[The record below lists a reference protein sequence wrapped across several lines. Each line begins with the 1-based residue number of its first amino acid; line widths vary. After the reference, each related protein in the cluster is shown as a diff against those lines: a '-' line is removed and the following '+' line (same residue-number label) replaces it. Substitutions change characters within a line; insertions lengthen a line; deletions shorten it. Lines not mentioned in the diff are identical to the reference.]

1 MKIKNSVITAVAI
14 LSVLTGCHKPDE
26 LVRESNENV
35 MTLTVKGTLLQNGI
49 EYDAVIDN
57 EDYTITLNFPYYISD
72 TEAILSDLT
81 EVKLR
86 AVMPLGARFEPGL
99 SGIHDLSEAPF
110 VTTLVYETG
119 ERVPYTVRGIQK
131 KSDVATIAAATLT
144 DEDVK
149 AVISITDPTDD
160 NPEGK
165 ITVLKTSAAV
175 EDAIRSVKITPAS
188 WATIAA
194 PGYDP
199 EVGVVDLNYISE
211 IIVTSQD
218 GTAKAKYN
226 ISIEQPT
233 LVEPGKIG
241 YISNLFGIQCTA
253 ENTYGFE
260 ADANYTM
267 AVVDKYLVI
276 SNKNDFTR
284 MTVLNRFSG
293 RHMSEITVN
302 TTGIDPSYKIRAIDT
317 DDAGKLVAFT
327 YVNTRE
333 VTQSSIDNGHDL
345 DVTPTAIKAWVWNN
359 GLESAPTMILDLA
372 IDADP
377 VKSLT
382 PALTEIGN
390 TISVKGSL
398 ESGRAVITTVDK
410 FASRCVAFFFASGQ
424 FTEAKIYCP
433 SSNGVAQWAPS
444 WNSSKAI
451 PLNDSDPLYFAYTSG
466 NQYQTV
472 CYYTAT
478 AMTTLAVP
486 GSYWWKGNGAYDK
499 VITGVDLVDFNGTQ
513 LIAISNGYGVSSYTT
528 WYHRMYVANI
538 GYQPASTALSD
549 GFIFDTREGPDV
561 PGTGYSPAGMSSTF
575 PFDAT
580 QSALVS
586 TTQLAKRGDVV
597 FKKSDDG
604 NSVQVYMMNMNA
616 GVLGYEIT
624 RYNM

>member
-1 MKIKNSVITAVAI
+1 M
-14 LSVLTGCHKPDE
+14 LSVVAGCHEPDE
-26 LVRESNENV
+26 LVRPDNGNV
-35 MTLTVKGTLLQNGI
+35 MTLTVKGTLLQNGV

-72 TEAILSDLT
+72 DEAVLSDLT
-81 EVKLR
+81 QVKLR
-86 AVMPLGARFEPGL
+86 ASMPLGAKFEPGL
-99 SGIHDLSEAPF
+99 SGIHDLSEEPF

-119 ERVPYTVRGIQK
+119 ERVPYTIRGVQK
-131 KSDVATIAAATLT
+131 KSDVAHIAAATLT

-149 AVISITDPTDD
+149 AVISITNPTEDA
-160 NPEGK
+160 PEGK

-175 EDAIRSVKITPAS
+175 EDALRSVRITPAS

-211 IIVTSQD
+211 ILVTSQD
-218 GTAKAKYN
+218 GTTKTTYKV
-226 ISIEQPT
+226 SIEQPK
-233 LVEPGKIG
+233 LVDAGKIG
-241 YISNLFGIQCTA
+241 YISNLFGIQCTS

-276 SNKNDFTR
+276 SNRNDFTK

-293 RHMSEITVN
+293 RHMTDVKVN
-302 TTGIDPSYKIRAIDT
+302 TTGIDPSYKIRALDS
-317 DDAGKLVAFT
+317 DDAGNLVAFT

-333 VTQSSIDNGHDL
+333 VSQSSIDNGHDL
-345 DVTPTAIKAWVWNN
+345 DVTPKDIKAYVWDN
-359 GLESAPTMILDLA
+359 GLDNAPKEILSLA
-372 IDADP
+372 IDQDP
-377 VKSLT
+377 VKSLV

-390 TISVKGSL
+390 TICVKGDLS
-398 ESGRAVITTVDK
+398 SGRAVITTVDK

-424 FTEAKIYCP
+424 FTEVKIYCP
-433 SSNGVAQWAPS
+433 SVNGVAQWAPS
-444 WNSSKAI
+444 WNSTKAI

-472 CYYTAT
+472 CYYTSA

-538 GYQPASTALSD
+538 GFQPAATALSD

-580 QSALVS
+580 QTPLVS
-586 TTQLAKRGDVV
+586 TVQLAKRGDVV
-597 FKKSDDG
+597 FRKSDDG

-624 RYNM
+624 RYDM